1 MTDFAIEKA
10 SLPSVNIE
18 NCTAR
23 HAVLNATHIKSVCH
37 IYVIWKINRGLIYK
51 QTKSSFFKN
60 S

>member
-1 MTDFAIEKA
+1 MFLTDLAIEKA

-37 IYVIWKINRGLIYK
+37 ICDLEN
-51 QTKSSFFKN
+51 KSRVDL
-60 S
+60 